1 MIEEK
6 TDIRTLRTRKAIVD
20 TFVDLLEIQDFT
32 SITISQI
39 AEEAMINRA
48 TFYRHFLDK
57 YDLLEKTI
65 QEILMKKLIVQLN
78 ETTEFNQD
86 MLKDVFLSITEFYKS
101 LSNRCQSSYGDMTM
115 NIEVILKKELQK
127 VLYNALSLKYPEQ
140 SPNHLTSIATMLSW
154 MLYGASIDWEQN
166 SSLSPDAYFGETSAV
181 MNQIYLQDLA

>member
-6 TDIRTLRTRKAIVD
+6 TDLRTLRTRKAIVD

-86 MLKDVFLSITEFYKS
+86 MLKDVFLSITEFYMS
-101 LSNRCQSSYGDMTM
+101 LSDRCQSSYGDMTM

-166 SSLSPDAYFGETSAV
+166 SSLSPEAYFEETSAV